1 MILNIEFND
10 YDITTNANLDE
21 IKNIFKDYNP
31 KLYSSK
37 KCIRIKMGD
46 IHIELSPFKG
56 KNIEEDLIN
65 RDYKIN
71 SLLINID
78 GELIDYLG
86 GLNNINDKKLEL
98 VNLPNHV
105 FNEDPYRILRGI
117 RLHAKYNL
125 TPSSELI
132 NNMNKYAY
140 LLKNI
145 HPSRIRYELDQ
156 ILTIA
161 KPSTYL
167 LLYKEVF
174 INIFNELSKC
184 VGFDQKSNYHI
195 YDVYQHIALVVDYV
209 EPKIEIR
216 LAALLHDIK
225 KPDAFYLD
233 KNGLGHFPLHDVLSA
248 NYAKEILSYY
258 SYSKRIINIVYKLI
272 LYHDIRLKMDREYIL
287 NFLTLLSSYDI
298 DYFFMLQEADMKA
311 QNPKLISR
319 LTNYNEIKKY
329 VKNIIN
335 EKNYINVS
343 DLKISVSDFNKLGY
357 NDLELI
363 EDTIRK
369 MTIDV
374 INSKLIN
381 DRIILLNRIDEY
393 INN

>member
-1 MILNIEFND
+1 MILNIDFND

-21 IKNIFKDYNP
+21 IKNIFKDCNP

-37 KCIRIKMGD
+37 KCIRIKIGD

-98 VNLPNHV
+98 VNLPNVV

-125 TPSSELI
+125 IPSSELI

-156 ILTIA
+156 ILTIE

-167 LLYKEVF
+167 LLYKDVF

-248 NYAKEILSYY
+248 NYAKKVLSYY

-272 LYHDIRLKMDREYIL
+272 LYHDIRLKMDRDYIL
-287 NFLTLLSSYDI
+287 NFLTLFSSYDI

-311 QNPKLISR
+311 QNPKLIPR

-343 DLKISVSDFNKLGY
+343 DLKISISDFNKLGY